1 MFFQSRMALSREMEC
16 KKENPIQTRE
26 KEIVYCVAG

>member
-16 KKENPIQTRE
+16 KKENQIQTRE